1 MKKLISN
8 SQSLDQR
15 FQIIIAAIS
24 LPNIALYTEKNKKTM
39 QSDTATPTVSSV
51 VATNRTY
58 NTPGVD
64 SELQVQGPRGK
75 GTSLFQQVEPSH
87 YVVDVPPF

>member
-1 MKKLISN
+1 MKKRLSI
-8 SQSLDQR
+8 SQSLDRR

-24 LPNIALYTEKNKKTM
+24 LPNIVLHTERNRKSK

-58 NTPGVD
+58 NTLGVD

-75 GTSLFQQVEPSH
+75 GTSLFQQVKPSY
-87 YVVDVPPF
+87 YVVDVTPV